1 MELIVF
7 VGKGVL
13 LSLAVVA
20 LILIVVFG
28 LAIGV
33 KIKDAIDVGWKGE

>member
-20 LILIVVFG
+20 LILLVVFG

-33 KIKDAIDVGWKGE
+33 KIKDAIDEGWKGE